1 MIQASR
7 QEERE
12 KLDAA
17 YETAIAIIGMSGRFP
32 GAQTV
37 EAFWQNVAAGVKSIR
52 FFTMEELAAEGVDPA
67 LLQHPN
73 YVKAGAVL
81 EGFERFDAAFFG
93 FAPREAE
100 LMDPQHRLFLEC
112 AWEALEDAAY
122 DPETYRGLVGVF
134 GGTGFSSYL
143 MYNLYLNPEIMDWV
157 DPFQASVVNDKDSL
171 ASTVSYKLN
180 LKGPSLSV
188 QTFCS
193 TSLVAVHLA
202 CQSLL
207 NYECDLALAGGVAI
221 AVPHVRGYL
230 YQEGGIVSP
239 DGECRTFDEKA
250 QGSVLGNGVGVVTLK
265 RLAEAL
271 EEGDHIYSIIRGSAI
286 NNDGSVRVSYTAP
299 GLEGQSEVIAEAFG
313 HAGVEAE
320 SISYLEAHGTAT
332 RLGDAVEL
340 AAMKQAFGL
349 QTDKRQFCAIGSVKP
364 NVGHLDRA
372 SGVTGLIKTTL
383 ALQHQ
388 QLPPSL
394 NFEQASTEVDFEHS
408 PFYVNTHLQEWPSQ
422 GQPRRA
428 GVSSFGLGGT
438 NAHVVLEEAP
448 ESEPSRPSRPWQL
461 LLLSAKTESALEQA
475 TNNLRHYLQ
484 THDEIDLPDV
494 AYTLQVGRSA
504 FNHRQVLLCRD
515 RREAITALQSTDSSQ
530 LLRMHQTHRG
540 REVAFLFPGVGEQY
554 AGMAQGLYEQEQ
566 AFREVVDHCCGVL
579 QMQVGLNLREVL
591 FPRELQGS
599 ISKRNGTANS
609 RMDLRAL
616 LGRNGQNPQAS
627 TVHLKDTAVAQPAV
641 FVIEYALAQL
651 LQAWCIRPQAMLGYS
666 LGEYVAACLAGVF
679 SLEDALALVA
689 RRAQLIAQLPEGAML
704 AVALSQDAV
713 QLFLDE
719 QVCLAAA
726 TGLNTCVLAGPVE
739 AIEQLEMRLEEQEIV
754 TRRVETKHAFHST
767 MLEPLRKSVQE
778 LVSGF
783 ALNEPQIPYISNV
796 TGTWITNEQATNPAY
811 WASQMCQPVRFAEG
825 VCHLLEEHE
834 RVLVEV
840 GPGQS
845 LSAFVKQHPACDNER
860 ISFVVPVLPSVY

>member
-1 MIQASR
+1 MIEASM
-7 QEERE
+7 QEERD

-37 EAFWQNVAAGVKSIR
+37 EAFWQNVAAGVKSVR
-52 FFTMEELAAEGVDPA
+52 FCSMEELTAAGVDST

-81 EGFERFDAAFFG
+81 EGFEQFDAAFFG

-100 LMDPQHRLFLEC
+100 LIDPQHRLFLEC

-122 DPETYRGLVGVF
+122 DPQTYKGLIGAF

-180 LKGPSLSV
+180 LKGPSFTV

-207 NYECDLALAGGVAI
+207 NYECDLALAGGSAI
-221 AVPHVRGYL
+221 SVPHVTGYV
-230 YQEGGIVSP
+230 YKEGGIVSP
-239 DGECRTFDEKA
+239 DGECRTFDAQA
-250 QGSVLGNGVGVVTLK
+250 QGSIMGNGVGVVTLK

-271 EEGDHIYSIIRGSAI
+271 EDEDHIYAVIRGSAI
-286 NNDGSVRVSYTAP
+286 NNDGSMRVSYTAP
-299 GLEGQSEVIAEAFG
+299 GLDGQSEVIAEALG
-313 HAGVEAE
+313 HAGVAAE
-320 SISYLEAHGTAT
+320 SISYIEAHGTAT
-332 RLGDAVEL
+332 KLGDAVEL
-340 AAMKQAFGL
+340 AAMKKAFGL
-349 QTDKRQFCAIGSVKP
+349 QTNKRQFCAIGSVKP

-372 SGVTGLIKTTL
+372 SGVTGLIKTAL

-394 NFEQASTEVDFEHS
+394 NFEHANAEVGLEDS
-408 PFYVNTHLQEWPSQ
+408 PFYVNTQLRAWESQ
-422 GQPRRA
+422 GAPRRA

-515 RREAITALQSTDSSQ
+515 RAEAITALDASEV
-530 LLRMHQTHRG
+530 LRSYQAQRERG
-540 REVAFLFPGVGEQY
+540 VAFLFPEVSKLY
-554 AGMAQGLYEQEQ
+554 VGMARELYEQELT
-566 AFREVVDHCCGVL
+566 FREVVDQCCSIFEARVEL
-579 QMQVGLNLREVL
+579 DPHEMLFSQVG
-591 FPRELQGS
+591 
-599 ISKRNGTANS
+599 T
-609 RMDLRAL
+609 
-616 LGRNGQNPQAS
+616 
-627 TVHLKDTAVAQPAV
+627 
-641 FVIEYALAQL
+641 
-651 LQAWCIRPQAMLGYS
+651 
-666 LGEYVAACLAGVF
+666 
-679 SLEDALALVA
+679 
-689 RRAQLIAQLPEGAML
+689 
-704 AVALSQDAV
+704 
-713 QLFLDE
+713 
-719 QVCLAAA
+719 
-726 TGLNTCVLAGPVE
+726 
-739 AIEQLEMRLEEQEIV
+739 
-754 TRRVETKHAFHST
+754 
-767 MLEPLRKSVQE
+767 
-778 LVSGF
+778 
-783 ALNEPQIPYISNV
+783 
-796 TGTWITNEQATNPAY
+796 
-811 WASQMCQPVRFAEG
+811 
-825 VCHLLEEHE
+825 
-834 RVLVEV
+834 
-840 GPGQS
+840 
-845 LSAFVKQHPACDNER
+845 
-860 ISFVVPVLPSVY
+860 